1 MSSHHTQRK
10 SISLI
15 PYLYEMMDV
24 HSNYCDNHF
33 MIYMSNHYAET
44 ITIIMDNI
52 VLYVDYI
59 SILKS

>member
-1 MSSHHTQRK
+1 
-10 SISLI
+10 
-15 PYLYEMMDV
+15 MMDV